1 MAERTFFINGIPA
14 LYEALKRAGREKEAQ
29 DLIEN
34 FLRSSFAEDLNKK
47 IERFLRIPGGIFPAD
62 MEYFR
67 ILWELNQIYI
77 SGLYYST
84 VVLAGV
90 LCERMCHDILARNS
104 IKPKDRSC
112 LNDLIR
118 LIEKKKLAKKRTIT
132 HMDKIRDKRN
142 SYVHP
147 AKKKRNTEKTAL
159 DMIERISKILHYEFH
174 IKDIG

>member
-29 DLIEN
+29 DLITN
-34 FLRSSFAEDLNKK
+34 FLQTSFAEDLDKK
-47 IERFLRIPGGIFPAD
+47 IERFLRIPGGIFPVD

-67 ILWELNQIYI
+67 ILWELNQIYL

-118 LIEKKKLAKKRTIT
+118 LIEKKGGQEKN
-132 HMDKIRDKRN
+132 HNSHGQDKRN

-147 AKKKRNTEKTAL
+147 ARSKKEK
-159 DMIERISKILHYEFH
+159 EY
-174 IKDIG
+174 